1 MSKENMQQEYDINP
15 KYYYD
20 VQSKLHF
27 YHDFSCHIPF
37 ETSLTVFKTNILEG

>member
-27 YHDFSCHIPF
+27 TMTFVPY
-37 ETSLTVFKTNILEG
+37 SL